1 MKTLFTLL
9 IISISTLSFANNTAN
24 MIVKSN
30 STSSSE
36 LTVQDFKFNVVEY
49 SSISDNKNERE
60 DIIRRVSIDK
70 KNNREV
76 MSLSNDALK

>member
-36 LTVQDFKFNVVEY
+36 LNVQDFKFNVVEY